1 MLKKPLHLTL
11 RRAKTIDSMN
21 VNVIDYAC
29 LKGKQNGITKDTYSR
44 GSAERVLRSYQ
55 TYYNIKTEAVEPPFA
70 AEAIFGSHNEQYF
83 LIKKAKVADIDTN
96 ETVYFAT
103 EESLSKDRLLELDS
117 IAWERGTAN
126 VQPSSNHRNS
136 DVVLIILTGHAEED
150 ALIQVKK
157 CKHYQSYL
165 WGFHGRSNYRLIV
178 AELSSGRIVH
188 NRHGQILKKLV
199 KKAMKN

>member
-1 MLKKPLHLTL
+1 MELQKTLTPGEAL
-11 RRAKTIDSMN
+11 
-21 VNVIDYAC
+21 
-29 LKGKQNGITKDTYSR
+29 
-44 GSAERVLRSYQ
+44 ERVLRSYQ

-96 ETVYFAT
+96 
-103 EESLSKDRLLELDS
+103 
-117 IAWERGTAN
+117 

-150 ALIQVKK
+150 ALTQVKK

-165 WGFHGRSNYRLIV
+165 WGFHGWSNYRLIV

-199 KKAMKN
+199 KKAIQ

>member
-1 MLKKPLHLTL
+1 MELQKTLTPGETL
-11 RRAKTIDSMN
+11 
-21 VNVIDYAC
+21 
-29 LKGKQNGITKDTYSR
+29 
-44 GSAERVLRSYQ
+44 ERVLRSYQ

-103 EESLSKDRLLELDS
+103 EESLSKERLLELDA
-117 IAWERGTAN
+117 IAWERGIAN
-126 VQPSSNHRNS
+126 VQPSSHHRNS
-136 DVVLIILTGHAEED
+136 DVVLIILTAHAGED
-150 ALIQVKK
+150 ALAQVKK
-157 CKHYQSYL
+157 CRHYQSYL
-165 WGFHGRSNYRLIV
+165 WGFHGWSNYRLIV

-199 KKAMKN
+199 KKAMIN

>member
-1 MLKKPLHLTL
+1 M
-11 RRAKTIDSMN
+11 
-21 VNVIDYAC
+21 
-29 LKGKQNGITKDTYSR
+29 
-44 GSAERVLRSYQ
+44 
-55 TYYNIKTEAVEPPFA
+55 
-70 AEAIFGSHNEQYF
+70 
-83 LIKKAKVADIDTN
+83 ADIDTN

-150 ALIQVKK
+150 ALTQVKK

-165 WGFHGRSNYRLIV
+165 ADGQLISMQKKFLIIGLADGG
-178 AELSSGRIVH
+178 AERTH
-188 NRHGQILKKLV
+188 KTTPFALKKNRDV
-199 KKAMKN
+199 VRNR

>member
-1 MLKKPLHLTL
+1 MRPNLEQRLKWME
-11 RRAKTIDSMN
+11 KT
-21 VNVIDYAC
+21 
-29 LKGKQNGITKDTYSR
+29 R
-44 GSAERVLRSYQ
+44 
-55 TYYNIKTEAVEPPFA
+55 
-70 AEAIFGSHNEQYF
+70 EQYF

-150 ALIQVKK
+150 ALTQVKK

-165 WGFHGRSNYRLIV
+165 WGFHGWSNYRLIV

-199 KKAMKN
+199 KKAIQ

>member
-1 MLKKPLHLTL
+1 MELQKTLTPGEAL
-11 RRAKTIDSMN
+11 
-21 VNVIDYAC
+21 
-29 LKGKQNGITKDTYSR
+29 
-44 GSAERVLRSYQ
+44 ERVLRSYQ

-136 DVVLIILTGHAEED
+136 DVVLIILSSQKRITSFTA
-150 ALIQVKK
+150 
-157 CKHYQSYL
+157 ST
-165 WGFHGRSNYRLIV
+165 V
-178 AELSSGRIVH
+178 ARGPGASVGICHFS
-188 NRHGQILKKLV
+188 RHLP
-199 KKAMKN
+199 

>member
-1 MLKKPLHLTL
+1 MELQKTLTPGEAL
-11 RRAKTIDSMN
+11 
-21 VNVIDYAC
+21 
-29 LKGKQNGITKDTYSR
+29 
-44 GSAERVLRSYQ
+44 ERVLRSYQ

-136 DVVLIILTGHAEED
+136 DVALIILTGHAEED
-150 ALIQVKK
+150 ALTQVKR

-165 WGFHGRSNYRLIV
+165 WGFHGWSNYRLIV

-199 KKAMKN
+199 KKAMIN

>member
-1 MLKKPLHLTL
+1 MELQKTLTPGEAL
-11 RRAKTIDSMN
+11 
-21 VNVIDYAC
+21 
-29 LKGKQNGITKDTYSR
+29 
-44 GSAERVLRSYQ
+44 ERVLRSYQ

-136 DVVLIILTGHAEED
+136 DVVPDHSDRSCRGGCAYTGEKVQ
-150 ALIQVKK
+150 AL
-157 CKHYQSYL
+157 S
-165 WGFHGRSNYRLIV
+165 
-178 AELSSGRIVH
+178 ELPLGISW
-188 NRHGQILKKLV
+188 LE
-199 KKAMKN
+199 

>member
-1 MLKKPLHLTL
+1 MELQKTLTPGEAL
-11 RRAKTIDSMN
+11 
-21 VNVIDYAC
+21 
-29 LKGKQNGITKDTYSR
+29 
-44 GSAERVLRSYQ
+44 ERVLRSYQ

-126 VQPSSNHRNS
+126 VQPSSNHS
-136 DVVLIILTGHAEED
+136 DRSCRGGCAYTGEKVQ
-150 ALIQVKK
+150 AL
-157 CKHYQSYL
+157 S
-165 WGFHGRSNYRLIV
+165 
-178 AELSSGRIVH
+178 ELPLGISW
-188 NRHGQILKKLV
+188 LE
-199 KKAMKN
+199 

>member
-1 MLKKPLHLTL
+1 MELQKTLTPGEAL
-11 RRAKTIDSMN
+11 
-21 VNVIDYAC
+21 
-29 LKGKQNGITKDTYSR
+29 
-44 GSAERVLRSYQ
+44 ERVLRSYQ

-136 DVVLIILTGHAEED
+136 DVVLSCRGGCAYTGEKVQ
-150 ALIQVKK
+150 AL
-157 CKHYQSYL
+157 S
-165 WGFHGRSNYRLIV
+165 
-178 AELSSGRIVH
+178 ELPLGISW
-188 NRHGQILKKLV
+188 LE
-199 KKAMKN
+199 

>member
-1 MLKKPLHLTL
+1 MELQKALTPGEAL
-11 RRAKTIDSMN
+11 
-21 VNVIDYAC
+21 
-29 LKGKQNGITKDTYSR
+29 
-44 GSAERVLRSYQ
+44 ERVLRFYQ

-103 EESLSKDRLLELDS
+103 EESLSKERLLELDA

-126 VQPSSNHRNS
+126 VQPSSHHRNS
-136 DVVLIILTGHAEED
+136 DVVLIILTAHAGED
-150 ALIQVKK
+150 ALAQVKK
-157 CKHYQSYL
+157 CRHYQSYL
-165 WGFHGRSNYRLIV
+165 WGFHGWSNYRLIV

-188 NRHGQILKKLV
+188 NRTDSEEARKKGNTVNTRDRNSKYRACLHGKIFEFMDRKTVRK
-199 KKAMKN
+199 

>member
-1 MLKKPLHLTL
+1 MLKRKAEWNYKRHLLPGKRWNASCDLIRPT
-11 RRAKTIDSMN
+11 TISKQR
-21 VNVIDYAC
+21 
-29 LKGKQNGITKDTYSR
+29 LGK
-44 GSAERVLRSYQ
+44 
-55 TYYNIKTEAVEPPFA
+55 PPFA

-117 IAWERGTAN
+117 IAWERVTAN

-150 ALIQVKK
+150 ALTQVKK

-165 WGFHGRSNYRLIV
+165 WGFHGWSNYRLIV

-199 KKAMKN
+199 KKAIQ

>member
-1 MLKKPLHLTL
+1 MELQKTLTPGEAL
-11 RRAKTIDSMN
+11 
-21 VNVIDYAC
+21 
-29 LKGKQNGITKDTYSR
+29 
-44 GSAERVLRSYQ
+44 ERVLRSYQ
-55 TYYNIKTEAVEPPFA
+55 TYYNIKTEAVEPPFPAQKKKKKAEPPPFA

-150 ALIQVKK
+150 ALTQVKK

-165 WGFHGRSNYRLIV
+165 WGFHGWSNYRLIV

-199 KKAMKN
+199 KKAIQ

>member
-1 MLKKPLHLTL
+1 MELQKTLTPGEARNASAIL
-11 RRAKTIDSMN
+11 SDLLQ
-21 VNVIDYAC
+21 Y
-29 LKGKQNGITKDTYSR
+29 QN
-44 GSAERVLRSYQ
+44 
-55 TYYNIKTEAVEPPFA
+55 NEAVERHSQPKQSL
-70 AEAIFGSHNEQYF
+70 GSHNEQYF

-136 DVVLIILTGHAEED
+136 DVVLIILTGHAEEY
-150 ALIQVKK
+150 ALTQVKK

-165 WGFHGRSNYRLIV
+165 WGFHGWSNYRLIV

-199 KKAMKN
+199 KKAMIN